1 MSPIP
6 KKHIV
11 KMSYKEAL
19 NAAYKEADS
28 DELPGVRYIV
38 DLRNGQFTVA
48 NNGKELG
55 DIFAESLNYR
65 IHQRIIRDDAKV
77 EKPKEEAAPNEEKKS
92 YLKKEIENKMSYKE
106 ALSAAY
112 KEADSTELPGVRYIV
127 DLRDGNF
134 TVAKNGKEL
143 GDIYAESLNYRA
155 QQRIIRDDLKD
166 AKND

>member
-1 MSPIP
+1 MASIP
-6 KKHIV
+6 TKKDIV

-19 NAAYKEADS
+19 NAAYKGADS

-55 DIFAESLNYR
+55 EIFYESLNYR

-77 EKPKEEAAPNEEKKS
+77 EKPKKEAAPDTEKKS
-92 YLKKEIENKMSYKE
+92 YLKKEIENQMSYKE
-106 ALSAAY
+106 ALNAAY
-112 KEADSTELPGVRYIV
+112 NGADSDELPGVRYVV
-127 DLRDGNF
+127 DLRNDEF

-143 GDIYAESLNYRA
+143 GEMFYDSLNYRID
-155 QQRIIRDDLKD
+155 QKIIRDDS
-166 AKND
+166 KNE